1 MDPSVKARW
10 IRAAAALAA
19 LAFAAGAT
27 AALLTAKTV
36 KLDESVPS
44 EALAA
49 KVHARVILPAGYR
62 TSGLRYP
69 VVYFLHGLPAS
80 GASYRERGWV
90 ESALEAAG
98 PAILVEPQGARPG
111 DTDPEYLNWGAGR
124 GWETFVSEE
133 LVHYVDAH
141 FRTIRS
147 RRARAIV
154 GLSAGGYGATILGL
168 HHLGSFSVIES
179 WSGYF
184 HPTDPT
190 GTQSLARGSAA
201 ANAKASVHDLIADDV
216 HAGRLPTFFG
226 FYVGRGDTRFRAE
239 NVQLDR
245 ELDRARVRHMFAVY
259 AGGHTTALWQAHAA
273 SWLGMALNHLAQPRT
288 P

>member
-1 MDPSVKARW
+1 MKARW
-10 IRAAAALAA
+10 IRAVVALAA
-19 LAFAAGAT
+19 LGCAAGAA
-27 AALLTAKTV
+27 AALLSSSAIT
-36 KLDESVPS
+36 LDEQVPS

-49 KVHARVILPAGYR
+49 KVHALVILPVGYR
-62 TSGLRYP
+62 TSRLRYP

-80 GASYRERGWV
+80 SAAYRQSGWV
-90 ESALEAAG
+90 ESALEQAG

-111 DTDPEYLNWGAGR
+111 DTDPEYLNWGTGR

-147 RRARAIV
+147 RRGRAIV

-184 HPTDPT
+184 HPTNPD
-190 GTQSLARGSAA
+190 GTAPLPRGPA
-201 ANAKASVHDLIADDV
+201 ANAHAQIAELRADE
-216 HAGRLPTFFG
+216 RKRPTFFA
-226 FYVGRGDTRFRAE
+226 FYVGKGDDRFRAE
-239 NVQLDR
+239 NEEFSQELTAAGVQHVFRL
-245 ELDRARVRHMFAVY
+245 Y
-259 AGGHTTALWQAHAA
+259 AGGHSTTLWESQAPYWLRLALAHLDAP
-273 SWLGMALNHLAQPRT
+273 SS
-288 P
+288 